1 MRKGGERLKG
11 RNYNGAMKAK
21 TPKLPKPS
29 RSSFLPSATAA
40 ARRHDQPLALLGG
53 LTARQFLGEYWQ
65 KKPLLVRNAVPG
77 FSGLL
82 SRDELF
88 AAARRD
94 DVESR
99 LIVRP
104 MSREGGLWDLR
115 RGPFAA
121 RDLKPRPHPWTVLVQ
136 GLNLILPGA
145 EALMGRFDFIPHARL
160 DDVMV
165 SWASDGGGVGPHFD
179 SYDVFLLQGLGQRH
193 WRIGANK
200 DKTLV
205 DGLPIRILKH
215 FKPSKEWV
223 LNPGDL
229 LYLPPQYAHDGIA
242 VGECMT
248 YSVGFRA
255 APAQE
260 LAEGFLAFL
269 QERLELEGRYAD
281 PDLAPPAH
289 PGEIGAAMVDQVA
302 AMLERVRWDK
312 SLVRDFLGEH
322 LTEPKPHVFFDPP
335 EKPLSPSRFVAA
347 AEKRGLRLD
356 ARTQL
361 LFSGRQFYLNG
372 ETLHGVEA
380 ADRPALKELADRR
393 RLERVVPALARQLYD
408 WYLDGFVHPA

>member
-1 MRKGGERLKG
+1 
-11 RNYNGAMKAK
+11 MKPNRTSSA
-21 TPKLPKPS
+21 S
-29 RSSFLPSATAA
+29 R
-40 ARRHDQPLALLGG
+40 HNEPLALLGG
-53 LTARQFLGEYWQ
+53 LSPKQFLAEYWQ
-65 KKPLLVRNAVPG
+65 KKPLLIRNAVPG
-77 FSGLL
+77 FTGLL
-82 SRDELF
+82 SRDEMF

-99 LIVRP
+99 LV
-104 MSREGGLWDLR
+104 SREGGDWDLR

-121 RDLKPRPHPWTVLVQ
+121 KDLKPRKHPWTVLVQ

-145 EALMGRFDFIPHARL
+145 EALMQRFNFIPHARL

-179 SYDVFLLQGLGQRH
+179 NYDVFLLQGIGQRH

-200 DKTLV
+200 DQTLV

-223 LNPGDL
+223 LNPGDM

-248 YSVGFRA
+248 YSVGFRT

-260 LAEGFLAFL
+260 LAEGFLGFL
-269 QERLELEGRYAD
+269 QDKLCLAGRYAD
-281 PDLAPPAH
+281 PGLKPAKH
-289 PGEIGAAMVDQVA
+289 PGEITAEMVDQVA
-302 AMLERVRWDK
+302 DMLAKIRWDK
-312 SLVRDFLGEH
+312 GLVRDFLGEH

-335 EKPLSPSRFVAA
+335 ENPLSEARFVAA
-347 AEKRGLRLD
+347 AVKKGLRLD

-361 LFSGRQFYLNG
+361 LFAGKQFYLNG
-372 ETLHGVEA
+372 ETVEGVEA
-380 ADRPALKELADRR
+380 ADRSALQALADDRC
-393 RLERVVPALARQLYD
+393 LTAVDAALARQLYG
-408 WYLDGFVHPA
+408 WYCDGFIHLR